1 MKQKLLEIIR
11 QKQNSGVLF
20 VLKGLPVEWLGLE
33 KVSLERTVSN
43 KIGRLMEITA
53 MSPSAISF
61 DEFVCLYQL
70 ILLQFQ
76 EIFIIENPLYWN
88 YYPIGVTLG
97 NNILT
102 QLIGH
107 FDEDAAEDVAVTEV
121 DEYSQVYSNLFM
133 TDSGAVC
140 CYNQENWELDS
151 PKIIRHALH
160 IPKASVNNPCYHTR
174 FC

>member
-97 NNILT
+97 NNILLFPRVT
-102 QLIGH
+102 PIG
-107 FDEDAAEDVAVTEV
+107 
-121 DEYSQVYSNLFM
+121 
-133 TDSGAVC
+133 
-140 CYNQENWELDS
+140 
-151 PKIIRHALH
+151 
-160 IPKASVNNPCYHTR
+160 
-174 FC
+174 

>member
-1 MKQKLLEIIR
+1 
-11 QKQNSGVLF
+11 
-20 VLKGLPVEWLGLE
+20 
-33 KVSLERTVSN
+33 
-43 KIGRLMEITA
+43 

-107 FDEDAAEDVAVTEV
+107 FDEDAAEDVAVRKLMSILRYTATF
-121 DEYSQVYSNLFM
+121 L
-133 TDSGAVC
+133 
-140 CYNQENWELDS
+140 
-151 PKIIRHALH
+151 
-160 IPKASVNNPCYHTR
+160 
-174 FC
+174 